1 MCLAG
6 STPDLSLLLWGCGDH
21 KQLPSRGPL
30 IAHPCM
36 KPPALTHS
44 RSSFISHLVADRRAE
59 MGWGERGHTV
69 SPGLPPPHPSSGI
82 SGKLF
87 WEIPAVERMTG

>member
-6 STPDLSLLLWGCGDH
+6 STPDLSLLLWGCGDL

-30 IAHPCM
+30 IAHPCV
-36 KPPALTHS
+36 KSPAPTHS
-44 RSSFISHLVADRRAE
+44 RSSFISHLVADRMAE

-69 SPGLPPPHPSSGI
+69 SPGLPRPPPSNGI
-82 SGKLF
+82 NRKLF
-87 WEIPAVERMTG
+87 WEIPAVEQMMG